1 MQPGRF
7 LRALLVGAAIAAAAA
22 SAADA
27 RTLAQIK
34 ASGTL
39 GLCAH
44 PNSLPFASKTADPPG
59 FQIEMGRA
67 LAKQL
72 GVALT
77 PDWVLISYQIPRAE
91 CDIILDMVDDPPAMD
106 FGIRLTR
113 PYYRSGVGLA
123 VAQGSRIAAFGDLD
137 AHTKVGVQV
146 GSLAAMTLDQRHIPI
161 SVYGFEDDMLAAVA
175 AHQVDAAAV
184 TPVSAEYYNLRHP
197 QQPLRFVPPDE
208 GERDLVWNIAVGMRR
223 PDPALRTAIEAALD
237 QLRADGTMTAI
248 YAHYGVTLAPPK

>member
-7 LRALLVGAAIAAAAA
+7 LRALLVGAAVAAAA

-34 ASGTL
+34 ASGTI

-77 PDWVLISYQIPRAE
+77 PDWVQISYQIPRAE
-91 CDIILDMVDDPPAMD
+91 CDSILDMVDDPRAMD

-113 PYYRSGVGLA
+113 P
-123 VAQGSRIAAFGDLD
+123 
-137 AHTKVGVQV
+137 
-146 GSLAAMTLDQRHIPI
+146 
-161 SVYGFEDDMLAAVA
+161 
-175 AHQVDAAAV
+175 
-184 TPVSAEYYNLRHP
+184 
-197 QQPLRFVPPDE
+197 
-208 GERDLVWNIAVGMRR
+208 
-223 PDPALRTAIEAALD
+223 
-237 QLRADGTMTAI
+237 
-248 YAHYGVTLAPPK
+248 